1 MEDIAVRFGDR
12 VRELR
17 RERGWT
23 QETLAAKSG
32 LNRAYLSLV
41 ETGKRNITLRQAE
54 VIANTFGVALGAMMR
69 DL

>member
-1 MEDIAVRFGDR
+1 MEDIAVTFGNR

-17 RERGWT
+17 RERGWS

-32 LNRAYLSLV
+32 LNRPYLSLV

-54 VIANTFGVALGAMMR
+54 VIANTFGVRLGVMMH

>member
-1 MEDIAVRFGDR
+1 MEDIAVRFGKR
-12 VRELR
+12 VREMR

-23 QETLAAKSG
+23 QEDLAAKSG
-32 LNRAYLSLV
+32 LNRPYLSLV

-54 VIANTFGVALGAMMR
+54 VLAKTFGVRLGIMMR